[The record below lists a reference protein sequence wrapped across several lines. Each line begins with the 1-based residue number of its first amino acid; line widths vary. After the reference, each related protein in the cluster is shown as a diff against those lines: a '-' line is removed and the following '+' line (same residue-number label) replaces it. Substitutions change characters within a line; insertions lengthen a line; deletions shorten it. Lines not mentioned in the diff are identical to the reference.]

1 MQATALGLSFYEV
14 VKGLGVSF
22 TVRSNDF
29 YERITFCLC
38 YLIDFGDSTI
48 LGRGLIYMSP
58 FPMYLSM

>member
-1 MQATALGLSFYEV
+1 MQVTALGLSFYEV

-22 TVRSNDF
+22 TVGSNDF

-48 LGRGLIYMSP
+48 LGRGSI
-58 FPMYLSM
+58 